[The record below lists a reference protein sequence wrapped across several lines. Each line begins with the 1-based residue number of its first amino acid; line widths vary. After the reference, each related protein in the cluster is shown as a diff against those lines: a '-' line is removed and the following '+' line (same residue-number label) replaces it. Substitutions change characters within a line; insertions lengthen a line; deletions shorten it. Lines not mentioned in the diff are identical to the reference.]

1 MAAAAGAPAAL
12 LPAAAEVAR
21 LLAGGDAASILV
33 VTGAG
38 IEPDLADLSPNAAH
52 ALCALI
58 SACGGAHVTTNFS
71 GVQLLAQPEAPL
83 LNAAAEA
90 IGSQLVPGFVVRV
103 LRVFYLLRAFVS
115 HAQGSSGVVALYEEP
130 HHSGRGVR
138 LTSPC
143 GWDNAGRPR
152 HHLRPGG
159 GARREGW
166 ASPPALSG

>member
-38 IEPDLADLSPNAAH
+38 IEPDLADLNPNAAH

-83 LNAAAEA
+83 LDAAMEAFYRA
-90 IGSQLVPGFVVRV
+90 IGSPLVPGFVVRPSRI
-103 LRVFYLLRAFVS
+103 LSPCIRFTRAGIEWRRC
-115 HAQGSSGVVALYEEP
+115 HHGALYEEP
-130 HHSGRGVR
+130 HHSGRA
-138 LTSPC
+138 C
-143 GWDNAGRPR
+143 A
-152 HHLRPGG
+152 
-159 GARREGW
+159 
-166 ASPPALSG
+166 